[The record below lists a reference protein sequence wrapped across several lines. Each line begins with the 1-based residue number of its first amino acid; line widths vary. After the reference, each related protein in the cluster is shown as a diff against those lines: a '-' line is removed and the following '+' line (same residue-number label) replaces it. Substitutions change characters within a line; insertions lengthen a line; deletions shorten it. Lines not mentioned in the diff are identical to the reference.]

1 MEEFDSVLEVAG
13 RGPGCGIRLPFDP
26 KAVLGGGRA
35 PVVVTVDAH
44 EPFHTTVMTY
54 GGVAWIGLRKDQQA
68 AFGVGV
74 GDRVHVTVA
83 RDEAPREVDVPPEL
97 ARELAG
103 APDAA
108 RAYADL
114 SYTHRKEYARWV
126 AEAKR
131 EPTRLSRAAKAVT
144 MLREGTKT
152 PG

>member
-1 MEEFDSVLEVAG
+1 MEEFDAVLEAAE

-26 KAVLGGGRA
+26 KAVFGSARA
-35 PVVVTVDAH
+35 PVVVTVNRH
-44 EPFHTTVMTY
+44 EPFRTTVFVY
-54 GGVAWIGLRKDQQA
+54 SGVAWIGLRRDQQE

-74 GDRVHVTVA
+74 GDGVRVTVA
-83 RDEAPREVDVPPEL
+83 RDDAPRIVELPPEL
-97 ARELAG
+97 ERELNG

-108 RAYADL
+108 RAYEAL

-126 AEAKR
+126 GEAKR
-131 EPTRLSRAAKAVT
+131 EQTRLTRAAKAVT